1 MSLFKRLHLQG
12 SISKITSETSD
23 DGGTYYNVRVAVKRE
38 DRRRAFINLKCYA
51 SSNYDPWQDLR
62 RGMDCR
68 FDCEV
73 RGSMASDG
81 TVENELVCL
90 YVEPLPTLKTEAL
103 LREVLDAAEQED

>member
-1 MSLFKRLHLQG
+1 MSLFNHLHLKG
-12 SISKITSETSD
+12 NISKITSETSD
-23 DGGTYYNVRVAVKRE
+23 DGLISYGIRVAVEHEAKRK
-38 DRRRAFINLKCYA
+38 DFIYLKCYA

-90 YVEPLPTLKTEAL
+90 HVEPLPTLKTEEL
-103 LREVLDAAEQED
+103 LREVLDAAGQED